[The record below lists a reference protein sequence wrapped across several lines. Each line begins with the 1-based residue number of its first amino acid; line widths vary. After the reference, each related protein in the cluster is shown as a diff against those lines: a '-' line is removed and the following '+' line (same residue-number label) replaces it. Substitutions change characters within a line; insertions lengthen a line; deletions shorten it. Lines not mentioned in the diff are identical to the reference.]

1 VTPAQV
7 RYHPD
12 EWAHDLDEWWS
23 PLTGLAAKAD
33 CASDD
38 WLSVLGVGEFFEP
51 RLLEQARVLT
61 PWICLAASAVAAS
74 AARRWAEVAAQPD
87 AEPAAR
93 ALATAAF
100 DVAVGLERLRWDGRR
115 IGEGVL
121 STGEL
126 IDLGR
131 RAVLALPAAP
141 ADVAASARPA
151 TSLAATLAAA
161 EPIGLYLAA
170 GWLAHAGAATTLGPT
185 MIPEDCPHIEQQIR
199 RDHDEAAVAAP
210 VLADVPATGATAA
223 TGAVAATGAAFAD
236 IAAAAAGSD
245 PIAWGTAHLIERLM
259 DGMID
264 CGPAALRP
272 DDPPAEARANVLLVA
287 GHGQV
292 GLFETRRQTSVLP
305 VPPGIVVPDLARM
318 AFVHGNG
325 DFRSSVYTA
334 YIAAAKAEQV
344 KRAGELVSW
353 HIQLPSGTHPLAE
366 KQISGRSAGL
376 GAYVAFRSLSN
387 PGVFADKDVA
397 FTGQV
402 SPDGHVGEVENAN
415 DKIEAAHRRR
425 IRVVVYPRGQAWV
438 DPDDIVQLEGVE
450 RAEDA
455 LIAAAQQ
462 LRGLRSYLE
471 AACRLV
477 APEPWLRTWLS
488 RQGRSADKMPLL
500 TVTCRHLPPA
510 RESLSDQAARKEP
523 EVPPCPAH
531 QLASLYPGYSFAVS
545 ADAGG
550 GNTMAAKRMVASAAR
565 RALDGLRALGS
576 DDRFPGFTLPLYV
589 PLGTLPTTW
598 DGVVQAS
605 VAALPALA
613 EPGLEVAVALAN
625 TLRADNPRP
634 WRALVVVDGT
644 DRTHRSGSSAVADK
658 ERDFVALVTSSPHQ
672 SHPGWRPSRPAQVV
686 LCGRHGSPAH
696 HRAAEALR
704 RERPDST
711 ATMGL
716 DPLTG
721 AEIDRYVASL
731 STAGTSLTGKARDLA
746 TNPLLLTL
754 SVIAGRSQHGEGD
767 STDLLDRVIDV
778 LLGSEA
784 GHRRYLAEIA
794 FRAAVAKRQPVSEF
808 TLADIAARGS
818 ESAVELALADN
829 DTERAMAIALDRHER
844 QAFQSAEEE
853 THLLTASGA
862 GWRFFHDRAFAFLV
876 ADRVARH
883 AAEDPGSG
891 DELFGELGSHLG
903 DALWTDVI
911 EATGRLLELPSRASS
926 DRA

>member
-1 VTPAQV
+1 VSPAQV

-23 PLTGLAAKAD
+23 PLTGLAVKAD

-74 AARRWAEVAAQPD
+74 AARGWAEVAAQPD

-121 STGEL
+121 STGDL

-131 RAVLALPAAP
+131 RAVLALHDPAAAG
-141 ADVAASARPA
+141 AD
-151 TSLAATLAAA
+151 
-161 EPIGLYLAA
+161 PIGLYLAA
-170 GWLAHAGAATTLGPT
+170 GWLAHAGAEPA
-185 MIPEDCPHIEQQIR
+185 
-199 RDHDEAAVAAP
+199 
-210 VLADVPATGATAA
+210 LADIAAAAA
-223 TGAVAATGAAFAD
+223 TGVAFAD

-245 PIAWGTAHLIERLM
+245 TIAWGTAHLVERLM

-325 DFRSSVYTA
+325 DFLESVGNA
-334 YIAAAKAEQV
+334 FAAAVKAEQV
-344 KRAGELVSW
+344 ERAGELVSW
-353 HIQLPSGTHPLAE
+353 HIQLPTGTHPLAE
-366 KQISGRSAGL
+366 KLVSGRSAGL

-477 APEPWLRTWLS
+477 APEPWLRTWLR

-510 RESLSDQAARKEP
+510 REALSDQAARKEP

-613 EPGLEVAVALAN
+613 EPGLEVAVALAS

-644 DRTHRSGSSAVADK
+644 DRAHRSGSAVADK

-672 SHPGWRPSRPAQVV
+672 NHPGWRPSRPAQVV

-731 STAGTSLTGKARDLA
+731 STAGISLTGKARDLA

-754 SVIAGRSQHGEGD
+754 SVIAGRPQHGEGD

-778 LLGSEA
+778 LLGTEA

-911 EATGRLLELPSRASS
+911 EATGRLLELPSRASP

>member
-1 VTPAQV
+1 MPI
-7 RYHPD
+7 
-12 EWAHDLDEWWS
+12 HDFLKIQRRA
-23 PLTGLAAKAD
+23 LLRAGGALILGAA
-33 CASDD
+33 
-38 WLSVLGVGEFFEP
+38 L
-51 RLLEQARVLT
+51 
-61 PWICLAASAVAAS
+61 
-74 AARRWAEVAAQPD
+74 
-87 AEPAAR
+87 PAAR

-121 STGEL
+121 STGDL

-131 RAVLALPAAP
+131 RAVLALHDPAA
-141 ADVAASARPA
+141 AFAEVAASTRLA
-151 TSLAATLAAA
+151 TSLAATLATT

-170 GWLAHAGAATTLGPT
+170 GWLAHAGGAAQPT
-185 MIPEDCPHIEQQIR
+185 MIPVDCSHIEQQTH
-199 RDHDEAAVAAP
+199 RDHGGTVA
-210 VLADVPATGATAA
+210 DH
-223 TGAVAATGAAFAD
+223 GAAAAESAFAT
-236 IAAAAAGSD
+236 ITAAAAGSD
-245 PIAWGTAHLIERLM
+245 PIAWGTAHLVERLM

-264 CGPAALRP
+264 CGPVALRP

-325 DFRSSVYTA
+325 DFLESVGNA
-334 YIAAAKAEQV
+334 FAAAVKAERV
-344 KRAGELVSW
+344 ERSGELVSW
-353 HIQLPSGTHPLAE
+353 HIQLPTGTHPLAE
-366 KQISGRSAGL
+366 KLVSGRSAGL

-477 APEPWLRTWLS
+477 APEPWLRTWLR

-510 RESLSDQAARKEP
+510 REALSDQAARKEP

-598 DGVVQAS
+598 DGVVQRRG
-605 VAALPALA
+605 AAGPRRARLGGGGRAGQHA
-613 EPGLEVAVALAN
+613 PG
-625 TLRADNPRP
+625 RQP
-634 WRALVVVDGT
+634 
-644 DRTHRSGSSAVADK
+644 
-658 ERDFVALVTSSPHQ
+658 
-672 SHPGWRPSRPAQVV
+672 
-686 LCGRHGSPAH
+686 
-696 HRAAEALR
+696 
-704 RERPDST
+704 
-711 ATMGL
+711 
-716 DPLTG
+716 
-721 AEIDRYVASL
+721 
-731 STAGTSLTGKARDLA
+731 
-746 TNPLLLTL
+746 
-754 SVIAGRSQHGEGD
+754 
-767 STDLLDRVIDV
+767 
-778 LLGSEA
+778 
-784 GHRRYLAEIA
+784 
-794 FRAAVAKRQPVSEF
+794 AAVAGPRGCGRNRPDPPQRQQ
-808 TLADIAARGS
+808 R
-818 ESAVELALADN
+818 
-829 DTERAMAIALDRHER
+829 RRR
-844 QAFQSAEEE
+844 Q
-853 THLLTASGA
+853 GA
-862 GWRFFHDRAFAFLV
+862 
-876 ADRVARH
+876 
-883 AAEDPGSG
+883 
-891 DELFGELGSHLG
+891 
-903 DALWTDVI
+903 
-911 EATGRLLELPSRASS
+911 
-926 DRA
+926 

>member
-1 VTPAQV
+1 MSPVQV

-12 EWAHDLDEWWS
+12 EWAHDLDEWWA
-23 PLTGLAAKAD
+23 PLAGLTARAGRAPG
-33 CASDD
+33 D
-38 WLSVLGVGEFFEP
+38 WLSVLGVEEFFEP

-74 AARRWAEVAAQPD
+74 AARGWAEAAPQPGS
-87 AEPAAR
+87 EPAAR
-93 ALATAAF
+93 ALATTAF
-100 DVAVGLERLRWDGRR
+100 DVAVGLQRLRWDGRR
-115 IGEGVL
+115 LGEGVL
-121 STGEL
+121 STAEL
-126 IDLGR
+126 VDLGR
-131 RAVLALPAAP
+131 RAVLALHDPAAAS
-141 ADVAASARPA
+141 ADVAASTRPA
-151 TSLAATLAAA
+151 TSFAATLATT

-170 GWLAHAGAATTLGPT
+170 GWLAHAGGAPEPIMIAA
-185 MIPEDCPHIEQQIR
+185 DCSHMEQQIR
-199 RDHDEAAVAAP
+199 RDHGSAAVAEP
-210 VLADVPATGATAA
+210 
-223 TGAVAATGAAFAD
+223 AFAD

-245 PIAWGTAHLIERLM
+245 PIAWGTAHLIERLIDGAM
-259 DGMID
+259 DRS
-264 CGPAALRP
+264 PAALRP
-272 DDPPAEARANVLLVA
+272 DDPPGEARANVLLVA

-292 GLFETRRQTSVLP
+292 GLFETRRQTSLLR
-305 VPPGIVVPDLARM
+305 VPSGTVVPDLARM

-325 DFRSSVYTA
+325 DFLGSIGSAFAASV
-334 YIAAAKAEQV
+334 KAEELE
-344 KRAGELVSW
+344 RGGELVSW
-353 HIQLPSGTHPLAE
+353 NIQLPSGTHPLAE
-366 KQISGRSAGL
+366 KTVSGRSAGL

-387 PGVFADKDVA
+387 PGVFSDKDVA

-425 IRVVVYPRGQAWV
+425 IRLVVHPRGQAWV

-450 RAEDA
+450 TAEDA

-477 APEPWLRTWLS
+477 APEPWLRTWLL
-488 RQGRSADKMPLL
+488 RQGRRADEMPLL

-510 RESLSDQAARKEP
+510 REALSGHEARKEP
-523 EVPPCPAH
+523 EVPPCAAH
-531 QLASLYPGYSFAVS
+531 QLASLYPGYSFAIS

-550 GNTMAAKRMVASAAR
+550 GNTMAAKRMVAEAAR

-576 DDRFPGFTLPLYV
+576 EDRFPVCTLPLYV
-589 PLGTLPTTW
+589 PLGALPTTW

-625 TLRADNPRP
+625 ALRADNPRP

-644 DRTHRSGSSAVADK
+644 DRTHRSGSSVVADK

-704 RERPDST
+704 HERPDAV

-731 STAGTSLTGKARDLA
+731 STARISLTGKARDLA

-754 SVIAGRSQHGEGD
+754 SVIAGLPHGGDGD

-778 LLGSEA
+778 LLGAEA

-794 FRAAVAKRQPVSEF
+794 FRAAVAKRQPVGEF
-808 TLADIAARGS
+808 TLADIATPEA
-818 ESAVELALADN
+818 EAAVELALADN

-853 THLLTASGA
+853 THLLTASGV

-903 DALWTDVI
+903 DELWTDVI
-911 EATGRLLELPSRASS
+911 EATGRLLELRSRAPA

>member
-1 VTPAQV
+1 VSPAQV

-23 PLTGLAAKAD
+23 PLTGLAVKAD

-38 WLSVLGVGEFFEP
+38 WLSVLGVVEFFEP

-121 STGEL
+121 STGDL

-131 RAVLALPAAP
+131 RAVLALHDPAFAE
-141 ADVAASARPA
+141 VAASTRPAASLAASTRPA
-151 TSLAATLAAA
+151 TSLAATLATT

-170 GWLAHAGAATTLGPT
+170 GWLAHAGAAPEPT
-185 MIPEDCPHIEQQIR
+185 MIAADCSHIEQQIR
-199 RDHDEAAVAAP
+199 RDHGEAAVAGP
-210 VLADVPATGATAA
+210 
-223 TGAVAATGAAFAD
+223 AFAD

-245 PIAWGTAHLIERLM
+245 PIAWGTAHLVERLM

-325 DFRSSVYTA
+325 DFLESVGNA
-334 YIAAAKAEQV
+334 FAAAVKAERV
-344 KRAGELVSW
+344 ERPGELVSW
-353 HIQLPSGTHPLAE
+353 HIQLPTGTHPLAE
-366 KQISGRSAGL
+366 KLVSGRSAGL

-477 APEPWLRTWLS
+477 APEPWLRTWLR

-510 RESLSDQAARKEP
+510 REALSDQAARKEP

-613 EPGLEVAVALAN
+613 EPGLEVAVALAS

-644 DRTHRSGSSAVADK
+644 DRAHRSGSSAVADK

-672 SHPGWRPSRPAQVV
+672 NHPGWRPSRPAQVV

-731 STAGTSLTGKARDLA
+731 STAGISLTGKARDLA

-754 SVIAGRSQHGEGD
+754 SVIAGRPQHGEGD

-778 LLGSEA
+778 LLGTEA

>member
-1 VTPAQV
+1 VSPAGV

-12 EWAHDLDEWWS
+12 EWAHDLDEWWV
-23 PLTGLAAKAD
+23 PLAGLAARAG
-33 CASDD
+33 CARDD
-38 WLSVLGVGEFFEP
+38 WLSVLGVDEFFEP

-74 AARRWAEVAAQPD
+74 AARGWAEAAAQPGS
-87 AEPAAR
+87 APGAR
-93 ALATAAF
+93 ALAAAAF
-100 DVAVGLERLRWDGRR
+100 DVAVRLERLRWDGRR

-126 IDLGR
+126 LDLGR
-131 RAVLALPAAP
+131 RALPGCSS
-141 ADVAASARPA
+141 ADP
-151 TSLAATLAAA
+151 
-161 EPIGLYLAA
+161 PIGVYLAG
-170 GWLAHAGAATTLGPT
+170 GWLAHAGALEPT
-185 MIPEDCPHIEQQIR
+185 MIPEDCAHIEQQIL
-199 RDHDEAAVAAP
+199 RDHGEVAP
-210 VLADVPATGATAA
+210 GRVLAGL
-223 TGAVAATGAAFAD
+223 
-236 IAAAAAGSD
+236 AAAICGPD
-245 PIAWGTAHLIERLM
+245 PIAWGTAHLVERLIDGCM
-259 DGMID
+259 DRR
-264 CGPAALRP
+264 PAALRP
-272 DDPPAEARANVLLVA
+272 DDPPREARANVLLVA

-292 GLFETRRQTSVLP
+292 GLFETRRQTSLLR
-305 VPPGIVVPDLARM
+305 VPSGTVVPDLARM

-325 DFRSSVYTA
+325 DFLGSVGTA
-334 YIAAAKAEQV
+334 FTASVNAEQAE
-344 KRAGELVSW
+344 RAGELVSW
-353 HIQLPSGTHPLAE
+353 NIQLPSGTHPLAE
-366 KQISGRSAGL
+366 KTVSGRSGGL
-376 GAYVAFRSLSN
+376 GGYVAFRSLSN

-425 IRVVVYPRGQAWV
+425 IRLVVHPRGQAWV

-477 APEPWLRTWLS
+477 APEPWLRTWLH
-488 RQGRSADKMPLL
+488 RQGRRPDEMPLL

-510 RESLSDQAARKEP
+510 REALSDHDAPPYGSPRRDAAARKEP
-523 EVPPCPAH
+523 EIPPCAAH
-531 QLASLYPGYSFAVS
+531 QLASLYPGYSFAIS

-550 GNTMAAKRMVASAAR
+550 GNTMAAKRMVAEAAR

-576 DDRFPGFTLPLYV
+576 EERSPGFTLPLYV

-598 DGVVQAS
+598 DGLVQAS

-613 EPGLEVAVALAN
+613 EPGLEVAVAVA
-625 TLRADNPRP
+625 TALRADSPRP

-644 DRTHRSGSSAVADK
+644 DRTRRSGGAVADK

-704 RERPDST
+704 HERPDAV

-721 AEIDRYVASL
+721 EEIDRYVASL
-731 STAGTSLTGKARDLA
+731 STARISLTGKARDLA

-754 SVIAGRSQHGEGD
+754 SVIAGRPHSGDGD

-778 LLGSEA
+778 LLGPEA

-794 FRAAVAKRQPVSEF
+794 FRAAVAKRQPVGEF
-808 TLADIAARGS
+808 TLVDIATRGA
-818 ESAVELALADN
+818 EAPVALALAGN
-829 DTERAMAIALDRHER
+829 DTERAMAIALDRDER

-891 DELFGELGSHLG
+891 DELFGEIGCHLG

-911 EATGRLLELPSRASS
+911 EATGRLLELRSRASS

>member
-1 VTPAQV
+1 VSPAQV

-12 EWAHDLDEWWS
+12 EWAHDLDEWWT

-74 AARRWAEVAAQPD
+74 AARRWAEVTAQPD

-131 RAVLALPAAP
+131 RAVLALHDPAA
-141 ADVAASARPA
+141 
-151 TSLAATLAAA
+151 TSRGT

-170 GWLAHAGAATTLGPT
+170 GWLAHAGAGP
-185 MIPEDCPHIEQQIR
+185 E
-199 RDHDEAAVAAP
+199 P
-210 VLADVPATGATAA
+210 VLAE
-223 TGAVAATGAAFAD
+223 VAATGPVLAE

-245 PIAWGTAHLIERLM
+245 PIAWGTAHLVERLM

-325 DFRSSVYTA
+325 DFLASVGNA
-334 YIAAAKAEQV
+334 FAAALKAERV
-344 KRAGELVSW
+344 ERAGELVSW
-353 HIQLPSGTHPLAE
+353 HIQLPTGTHPLAE
-366 KQISGRSAGL
+366 KLVSGRSAGL

-477 APEPWLRTWLS
+477 APEPWLRTWLR

-510 RESLSDQAARKEP
+510 REALPDGGQVPRKEP

-613 EPGLEVAVALAN
+613 EPGLEVAVALAS

-672 SHPGWRPSRPAQVV
+672 NHPGWRPSRPAQVV

-731 STAGTSLTGKARDLA
+731 STAGISLTGKARDLA

-754 SVIAGRSQHGEGD
+754 SVIAGKPHPAGEGD

-778 LLGSEA
+778 LLGTEA

-903 DALWTDVI
+903 DALWIDVI
-911 EATGRLLELPSRASS
+911 EATGRLLELPSRAPS

>member
-1 VTPAQV
+1 VSLESPVQV

-12 EWAHDLDEWWS
+12 EWAHDLDEWWT
-23 PLTGLAAKAD
+23 PLTGLVAKAD
-33 CASDD
+33 CTSDD
-38 WLSVLGVGEFFEP
+38 WLGVLGVGEFFEP

-61 PWICLAASAVAAS
+61 PWICLAASAAAAS
-74 AARRWAEVAAQPD
+74 AARRWADVAARPG
-87 AEPAAR
+87 AEPAAQ
-93 ALATAAF
+93 ALAAAAF
-100 DVAVGLERLRWDGRR
+100 DVAVGLERLRWAGRR

-121 STGEL
+121 STGGL

-131 RAVLALPAAP
+131 RAVLALAATPAG
-141 ADVAASARPA
+141 VAGSSRAA
-151 TSLAATLAAA
+151 TSRAATLAAM
-161 EPIGLYLAA
+161 EPVGVYLAA
-170 GWLAHAGAATTLGPT
+170 GWLAHAGGTTTLGPT
-185 MIPEDCPHIEQQIR
+185 MIPEDCPHIEQRILL
-199 RDHDEAAVAAP
+199 DHGEAVAEVAVAADI
-210 VLADVPATGATAA
+210 AAA
-223 TGAVAATGAAFAD
+223 TATGAAFAD

-264 CGPAALRP
+264 CGPAASRP

-287 GHGQV
+287 GRGQV
-292 GLFETRRQTSVLP
+292 GLFETRRQTSALP
-305 VPPGIVVPDLARM
+305 VPPGVVVPDLARM
-318 AFVHGNG
+318 AFVHGND
-325 DFRSSVYTA
+325 DFRTSVDTA
-334 YIAAAKAEQV
+334 YTAAAKAEQV
-344 KRAGELVSW
+344 ERAGELVSW

-366 KQISGRSAGL
+366 KLVSGRSAGL

-402 SPDGHVGEVENAN
+402 SADGHVGDVESAN

-425 IRVVVYPRGQAWV
+425 IRVVVYPKGQAWV

-477 APEPWLRTWLS
+477 APEPWLRAWLR
-488 RQGRSADKMPLL
+488 RQGRSTDKMPLL

-510 RESLSDQAARKEP
+510 REALSDQAARKEP

-531 QLASLYPGYSFAVS
+531 QLASLYPSYSFAVS

-550 GNTMAAKRMVASAAR
+550 GNTMSARRMVASAAR

-576 DDRFPGFTLPLYV
+576 EDRFPGFTLPLYL
-589 PLGTLPTTW
+589 PLGALPTTW

-672 SHPGWRPSRPAQVV
+672 THPGWRPSRPAQVV

-704 RERPDST
+704 HERPDTT

-731 STAGTSLTGKARDLA
+731 SATGISLTGKARDLA
-746 TNPLLLTL
+746 TNPLMLTL
-754 SVIAGRSQHGEGD
+754 SVIAGKPQRAGEGD

-778 LLGSEA
+778 LLGAEA
-784 GHRRYLAEIA
+784 DHRRYLAEIA

-808 TLADIAARGS
+808 TLADIATRGS

-883 AAEDPGSG
+883 AAEDPGSS

-911 EATGRLLELPSRASS
+911 EATGRLLELRSRASS

>member
-1 VTPAQV
+1 VSLESPVQV

-12 EWAHDLDEWWS
+12 EWAHDLDEWWT
-23 PLTGLAAKAD
+23 PLTGLVAKAD
-33 CASDD
+33 CATDD

-61 PWICLAASAVAAS
+61 PWICLAASAAAAS
-74 AARRWAEVAAQPD
+74 AARRWADVAAHPD

-100 DVAVGLERLRWDGRR
+100 DVAVGLERLRWAGRR

-121 STGEL
+121 STSGL

-131 RAVLALPAAP
+131 RAVLARAAAP
-141 ADVAASARPA
+141 ADVAGSAHPATSSPA
-151 TSLAATLAAA
+151 TSLTTTLAST
-161 EPIGLYLAA
+161 EPVGVYLAA
-170 GWLAHAGAATTLGPT
+170 GWLAHAEGSIPGPT
-185 MIPEDCPHIEQQIR
+185 MIAADCSQMGRQIR
-199 RDHDEAAVAAP
+199 RDHGEAAARGP
-210 VLADVPATGATAA
+210 VL
-223 TGAVAATGAAFAD
+223 AD

-245 PIAWGTAHLIERLM
+245 PIAWGTAHLVERLV

-264 CGPAALRP
+264 CGPAASRP

-292 GLFETRRQTSVLP
+292 GLFETRRQTSALP
-305 VPPGIVVPDLARM
+305 VPPGVVVPDLARM
-318 AFVHGNG
+318 AFVHGND
-325 DFRSSVYTA
+325 DFRTSVDSAYT
-334 YIAAAKAEQV
+334 AAAKAEQV
-344 KRAGELVSW
+344 ERAGELVSW

-366 KQISGRSAGL
+366 KLVSGRSAGL

-402 SPDGHVGEVENAN
+402 SPDGHVGDVESAN

-425 IRVVVYPRGQAWV
+425 IRVVVYPKGQAWV

-477 APEPWLRTWLS
+477 APEPWLRAWLR
-488 RQGRSADKMPLL
+488 RQGRSTDKMPLL

-510 RESLSDQAARKEP
+510 REALSDQAARKEP

-531 QLASLYPGYSFAVS
+531 QLASLYPSYSFAVS

-550 GNTMAAKRMVASAAR
+550 GNTMSAKRMVASAAR

-576 DDRFPGFTLPLYV
+576 EDRFPGFTLPLYV
-589 PLGTLPTTW
+589 PLGALPTTW

-658 ERDFVALVTSSPHQ
+658 ERDFVALVTSSPHR

-704 RERPDST
+704 HERPDTT

-731 STAGTSLTGKARDLA
+731 STTGISLTGKARDLA

-754 SVIAGRSQHGEGD
+754 SVIAGKPQRAGEGD

-778 LLGSEA
+778 LLGAEA
-784 GHRRYLAEIA
+784 DHRRYLAEIA
-794 FRAAVAKRQPVSEF
+794 FRAAVAKRQPVSDF

-911 EATGRLLELPSRASS
+911 EATGRLLELRSRASA

>member
-1 VTPAQV
+1 MSPVQV

-12 EWAHDLDEWWS
+12 EWAHDLDEWWT
-23 PLTGLAAKAD
+23 PLTGLVAKAD

-61 PWICLAASAVAAS
+61 PWICLAASAAAAS
-74 AARRWAEVAAQPD
+74 AVRRWAEVAAQPD

-121 STGEL
+121 STGGL

-131 RAVLALPAAP
+131 RAVLALHDPAATC
-141 ADVAASARPA
+141 ADVAASTRSA
-151 TSLAATLAAA
+151 TSLAATLATT

-170 GWLAHAGAATTLGPT
+170 GWLAHAGGTTTLGPAVA
-185 MIPEDCPHIEQQIR
+185 
-199 RDHDEAAVAAP
+199 DHGAAVADHGEAAVAEPA
-210 VLADVPATGATAA
+210 LADIAA
-223 TGAVAATGAAFAD
+223 TGVAFAD
-236 IAAAAAGSD
+236 IAVAAAGSD
-245 PIAWGTAHLIERLM
+245 PIAWGTAHLVERLI

-292 GLFETRRQTSVLP
+292 GLFETRRQTSALP

-318 AFVHGNG
+318 AFVHGND
-325 DFRSSVYTA
+325 DFRTSVDAAYT
-334 YIAAAKAEQV
+334 AAAKAEQV
-344 KRAGELVSW
+344 ERAGELVSW

-366 KQISGRSAGL
+366 KLVSGRSAGL

-402 SPDGHVGEVENAN
+402 SPDGHVGDVENAN

-477 APEPWLRTWLS
+477 APEPWLRTWLR
-488 RQGRSADKMPLL
+488 RQGRSTDKMPLL
-500 TVTCRHLPPA
+500 TVICRHLPPA
-510 RESLSDQAARKEP
+510 REALSDQAARKEP

-576 DDRFPGFTLPLYV
+576 EDRLPGFTLPLYV
-589 PLGTLPTTW
+589 PLGALPTTW

-613 EPGLEVAVALAN
+613 EPGLEVAVALAS

-731 STAGTSLTGKARDLA
+731 STAGISLTGKARDLA

-754 SVIAGRSQHGEGD
+754 SVIAGRPQHGEGD

-778 LLGSEA
+778 LLGAEA
-784 GHRRYLAEIA
+784 DDRRYLAEIA

-853 THLLTASGA
+853 SHLLTASGA

-911 EATGRLLELPSRASS
+911 EATGRLLELRSRASS

>member
-1 VTPAQV
+1 MSPAQV

-23 PLTGLAAKAD
+23 PLTGLAVKAD

-121 STGEL
+121 STGDL

-131 RAVLALPAAP
+131 RAVLALHDPAA
-141 ADVAASARPA
+141 AG
-151 TSLAATLAAA
+151 A

-170 GWLAHAGAATTLGPT
+170 GWLAHAGAEPA
-185 MIPEDCPHIEQQIR
+185 
-199 RDHDEAAVAAP
+199 
-210 VLADVPATGATAA
+210 LADIAAAAA
-223 TGAVAATGAAFAD
+223 TGVAFAD

-245 PIAWGTAHLIERLM
+245 PIAWGTAHLVERLM

-325 DFRSSVYTA
+325 DFLESVGNA
-334 YIAAAKAEQV
+334 FAAAVKAERV
-344 KRAGELVSW
+344 ERAGELVSW
-353 HIQLPSGTHPLAE
+353 HIQLPTGTHPLAE
-366 KQISGRSAGL
+366 KLVSGRSAGL

-477 APEPWLRTWLS
+477 APEPWLRTWLR

-510 RESLSDQAARKEP
+510 REALSDQAARKEP

-605 VAALPALA
+605 VAALPLA
-613 EPGLEVAVALAN
+613 EPGLEVAVALAS

-672 SHPGWRPSRPAQVV
+672 NHPGWRPSRPAQVV

-731 STAGTSLTGKARDLA
+731 STAGISLTGKARDLA

-754 SVIAGRSQHGEGD
+754 SVIAGLPQHGEGD

-778 LLGSEA
+778 LLGTEA

>member
-1 VTPAQV
+1 MSPAQV

-23 PLTGLAAKAD
+23 PLTGLAVKAD

-121 STGEL
+121 STGDL

-131 RAVLALPAAP
+131 RAVLALHDPAA
-141 ADVAASARPA
+141 AG
-151 TSLAATLAAA
+151 A

-170 GWLAHAGAATTLGPT
+170 GWLAHAGADPA
-185 MIPEDCPHIEQQIR
+185 
-199 RDHDEAAVAAP
+199 
-210 VLADVPATGATAA
+210 LADIA
-223 TGAVAATGAAFAD
+223 AVAATGVAFAD
-236 IAAAAAGSD
+236 IAAAAGSD
-245 PIAWGTAHLIERLM
+245 PIAWGTAHLVERLM

-292 GLFETRRQTSVLP
+292 GSFETRRQTSVLP

-325 DFRSSVYTA
+325 DFLESVGNA
-334 YIAAAKAEQV
+334 FAAAVKAERV
-344 KRAGELVSW
+344 ERAGELVSW
-353 HIQLPSGTHPLAE
+353 HIQLPTGTHPLAE
-366 KQISGRSAGL
+366 KLVSGRSAGL

-477 APEPWLRTWLS
+477 APEPWLRTWLR

-510 RESLSDQAARKEP
+510 REALSDQAARKEP

-613 EPGLEVAVALAN
+613 EPGLEVAVALAS

-672 SHPGWRPSRPAQVV
+672 NHPGWRPSRPAQVV

-731 STAGTSLTGKARDLA
+731 STAGISLTGKARDLA

-754 SVIAGRSQHGEGD
+754 SVIACRPQHGEGD

-778 LLGSEA
+778 LLGTEA

>member
-1 VTPAQV
+1 VSPVQI

-12 EWAHDLDEWWS
+12 EWAHDLDEWWT
-23 PLTGLAAKAD
+23 PLTGLVAKAD

-38 WLSVLGVGEFFEP
+38 WLSVLGVAEFFEP
-51 RLLEQARVLT
+51 RLLEQSRVLT
-61 PWICLAASAVAAS
+61 PWICLAASAAAAS
-74 AARRWAEVAAQPD
+74 AARCWADVAAQPD

-93 ALATAAF
+93 ALAAAAF
-100 DVAVGLERLRWDGRR
+100 DVAVGLERLRWAGRW
-115 IGEGVL
+115 IGVGVL
-121 STGEL
+121 STSGL

-131 RAVLALPAAP
+131 RAVLAPAATP
-141 ADVAASARPA
+141 AGVAASTDSASIDPA
-151 TSLAATLAAA
+151 TSRSAALATP

-170 GWLAHAGAATTLGPT
+170 GWLAHAGGAPEPT
-185 MIPEDCPHIEQQIR
+185 MIAADCSRIEQQIR
-199 RDHDEAAVAAP
+199 RDHDEAAASA
-210 VLADVPATGATAA
+210 
-223 TGAVAATGAAFAD
+223 AAFAD
-236 IAAAAAGSD
+236 IVAAAAGSD
-245 PIAWGTAHLIERLM
+245 PIAWGTAHLVERLM

-264 CGPAALRP
+264 CGQAALRP

-292 GLFETRRQTSVLP
+292 GLFETRRQTSALP

-318 AFVHGNG
+318 AFVHGND
-325 DFRSSVYTA
+325 DFVGSVGAAFTA
-334 YIAAAKAEQV
+334 AVKAEQV

-366 KQISGRSAGL
+366 KLVSGRSAGL

-402 SPDGHVGEVENAN
+402 SPDGHVGDVESAN

-438 DPDDIVQLEGVE
+438 DPDDIVQLEGVD

-477 APEPWLRTWLS
+477 APEPWLRAWLR

-510 RESLSDQAARKEP
+510 REALSDQAARKEP

-531 QLASLYPGYSFAVS
+531 QLASLYPSYSFAVS

-550 GNTMAAKRMVASAAR
+550 GNTMSAKRMVASAAR

-576 DDRFPGFTLPLYV
+576 EDRFPGFTLPLYV
-589 PLGTLPTTW
+589 PLGSLPTTW

-704 RERPDST
+704 RERPDTT
-711 ATMGL
+711 ATMAL

-731 STAGTSLTGKARDLA
+731 STSGISLTGKARDLA

-754 SVIAGRSQHGEGD
+754 SVIAGKRQRAGEGD

-778 LLGSEA
+778 LLGAEA
-784 GHRRYLAEIA
+784 DHRRYLAEIA

-808 TLADIAARGS
+808 TLADIATRGS

-911 EATGRLLELPSRASS
+911 EATGRLLELRSRASS